1 MNKLL
6 PFLKLLA
13 IIFVLL
19 ILLLFIYSVTYQ
31 KQIVNEIKY
40 KEQFANAYAIDPS
53 LTNPI
58 LPALD
63 PSMVTSTYNEA
74 NKQSNIASQIKNGA
88 ISNLN
93 SWNDFNDKRE
103 TNQNSVK
110 AIINDTK
117 DGVKKFTGNLATINQ
132 KLYTMRNGDKDAAA
146 DIDKVGTFDATLFL

>member
-19 ILLLFIYSVTYQ
+19 ILLLFIYCVTYQ
-31 KQIVNEIKY
+31 KHIVNEIKY
-40 KEQFANAYAIDPS
+40 KEQFAYKMDPT
-53 LTNPI
+53 LKNPI

-63 PSMVTSTYNEA
+63 PGMVKTTFREA
-74 NKQSNIASQIKNGA
+74 KRQSNIATQIKNGA

-93 SWNDFNDKRE
+93 SWNNFNDKRE
-103 TNQNSVK
+103 ATQKSIIDK
-110 AIINDTK
+110 INDTK
-117 DGVKKFTGNLATINQ
+117 NGLKKYSGNLATMNQ
-132 KLYTMRNGDKDAAA
+132 NLYKMRNGDKFAER

>member
-63 PSMVTSTYNEA
+63 PSMVTSTNIEA
-74 NKQSNIASQIKNGA
+74 DKQLDISSQIKGGA

-103 TNQNSVK
+103 ATHNSLIDTVTDFAFACFTMFVKHSCTN
-110 AIINDTK
+110 
-117 DGVKKFTGNLATINQ
+117 L
-132 KLYTMRNGDKDAAA
+132 
-146 DIDKVGTFDATLFL
+146 